1 MYNRMKGLLQ
11 FIFLLLT
18 VFSAPAITRIPE
30 PVISDAR
37 GNVLAEETNGV
48 PYWTMARPTGNGA
61 VPGYRPVAFGNGVD
75 LAHSSAWRGHEVDV
89 TGFYYLYNRY
99 YDPVAG
105 QWVSFD
111 PMPNDR
117 DPNGQS
123 ICGGD
128 TINYVDP
135 DGLLA
140 KRATSGSMDSGVPI
154 SASSAFMLGY
164 YAGGILSAAQQG
176 YNGGR
181 QIVANTFTFGGSDA
195 LGLTASRQFQG
206 PDYTASRV
214 LATVGRETLITAA
227 TLGSAQ
233 LARGGSMAALYSYRG
248 LQIANAGRSG
258 YAIGTGVNQVA
269 NGNKWG
275 YLSIAGGSLGFAGS
289 LSYAVANP
297 TLNSFS
303 SRAADD
309 GWVSQLEQQQQV
321 GPTTTTIR
329 NSSLAGQNH
338 PVTGIPFNGRGF
350 PNFSSVAIKTVQIDY
365 TGMRLGDE
373 AAANEAA
380 GLDSTPEGFTW
391 HHVEDGTTMQLV
403 PRDIHA
409 ATGHTGG
416 FSLYPQP

>member
-1 MYNRMKGLLQ
+1 
-11 FIFLLLT
+11 
-18 VFSAPAITRIPE
+18 
-30 PVISDAR
+30 
-37 GNVLAEETNGV
+37 
-48 PYWTMARPTGNGA
+48 
-61 VPGYRPVAFGNGVD
+61 VD

-105 QWVSFD
+105 QWLSFD

-117 DPNGQS
+117 DPNAQS

-135 DGLLA
+135 SGLLA
-140 KRATSGSMDSGVPI
+140 KGATSGSMDSGVPI

-164 YAGGILSAAQQG
+164 YGGGILSAAQQG
-176 YNGGR
+176 FNGGR

-214 LATVGRETLITAA
+214 PSTVGREALITAA

-233 LARGGSMAALYSYRG
+233 LARGGSMAALYTYRG

-258 YAIGTGVNQVA
+258 YAVGTGVNQVA

-297 TLNSFS
+297 ALNSFS
-303 SRAADD
+303 SLPAESTPRVFWSGGDAARDAAATWAKAN
-309 GWVSQLEQQQQV
+309 GATTLEMTQ
-321 GPTTTTIR
+321 
-329 NSSLAGQNH
+329 AGQQLAQ
-338 PVTGIPFNGRGF
+338 TT
-350 PNFSSVAIKTVQIDY
+350 K
-365 TGMRLGDE
+365 
-373 AAANEAA
+373 
-380 GLDSTPEGFTW
+380 GLDWLTQARPMWVDTSRSFAEGAVGDVHVFQSGTRGVSLESIWREVEYPTIMQNNNVNNIFYHVITPEGVT
-391 HHVEDGTTMQLV
+391 VV
-403 PRDIHA
+403 PH
-409 ATGHTGG
+409 
-416 FSLYPQP
+416 